1 MASCRGSCRQAAV
14 GHFGRNVNAVCFIYC
29 LRLRHQCLAESAQA
43 GLCRDAVECRTS
55 ESADRTKT
63 NIPPELEPDIP
74 ADILTDHRVEACTGQ
89 NLAENLH
96 ATRQTPIGFAQ
107 CKSLKFLVLHHA
119 GRNNF
124 GGWLDHTTNSP
135 FGAESVPQPPTW
147 IDRFEMVSFKRTTA
161 FVKIPPRNA
170 IYCRDNRGIVPQQR
184 EKFRSA
190 RIGLMCLQRA
200 DHDVLRTKC
209 SWVIARLNPGDLR
222 VALGQQF
229 QTVLLD
235 RLKMCAAGNGTN
247 VMSCQR

>member
-1 MASCRGSCRQAAV
+1 MPCASFTACVSAIIALQSARRPVSVVMRSRVVQVRALIGLKQILPQSWSQTFQRISSRITGSKPAPDKTSLRTCTRRDRLPL
-14 GHFGRNVNAVCFIYC
+14 GSPNVN
-29 LRLRHQCLAESAQA
+29 RLNS
-43 GLCRDAVECRTS
+43 LCSTTPGAITS
-55 ESADRTKT
+55 EAGWITQPT
-63 NIPPELEPDIP
+63 
-74 ADILTDHRVEACTGQ
+74 AC
-89 NLAENLH
+89 
-96 ATRQTPIGFAQ
+96 
-107 CKSLKFLVLHHA
+107 
-119 GRNNF
+119 
-124 GGWLDHTTNSP
+124 
-135 FGAESVPQPPTW
+135 
-147 IDRFEMVSFKRTTA
+147 
-161 FVKIPPRNA
+161 VKIPPRNA

-247 VMSCQR
+247 VMSSQR